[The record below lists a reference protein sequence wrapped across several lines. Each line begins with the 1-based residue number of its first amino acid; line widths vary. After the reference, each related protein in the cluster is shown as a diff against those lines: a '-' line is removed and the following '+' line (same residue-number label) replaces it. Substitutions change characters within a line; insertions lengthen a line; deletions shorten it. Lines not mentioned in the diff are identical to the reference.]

1 MLAVKVCEYVMFV
14 GWKKLAFVSCVL
26 YSTYPAYINY
36 CTYIW
41 YTCLFIFFKV
51 LPPAVHL
58 RVTEN
63 IPQIVAFI
71 EGIIRNE
78 HAYATKQ
85 GMSICKSNF
94 WYILVVTFSSQDQFA
109 NSCGIWI
116 PCVHS
121 AARDVYFGIRS
132 IGVRYGKLMGAGD
145 AAGEP
150 GTCLHHFIVTCFCH
164 TVTLTSFV
172 FGRLQSTVCFF
183 KTISKAMI
191 D

>member
-1 MLAVKVCEYVMFV
+1 MYYIVLTLHTLITAHIFDIHVCLYFSRFFLLLCTWGSLRIYLKLWLSLRASSEMNTPMPQNKVCLYVKV
-14 GWKKLAFVSCVL
+14 
-26 YSTYPAYINY
+26 
-36 CTYIW
+36 
-41 YTCLFIFFKV
+41 
-51 LPPAVHL
+51 
-58 RVTEN
+58 
-63 IPQIVAFI
+63 
-71 EGIIRNE
+71 
-78 HAYATKQ
+78 
-85 GMSICKSNF
+85 
-94 WYILVVTFSSQDQFA
+94 VVYTFSSQDQFA